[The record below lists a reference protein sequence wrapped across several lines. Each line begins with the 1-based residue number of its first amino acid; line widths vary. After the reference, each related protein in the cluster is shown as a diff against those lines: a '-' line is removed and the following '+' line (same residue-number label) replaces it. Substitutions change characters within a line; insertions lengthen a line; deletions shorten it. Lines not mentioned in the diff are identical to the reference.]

1 MWSAGTD
8 CDRERSP
15 CHGWLQ
21 NAQDGYPESKSRGRQ
36 LTERTLG
43 CMGGVPARVKRSLSE
58 IRPELREI
66 HSMRSGV
73 DHEDETEL
81 LTECPPFPVSLKFH
95 PSNQD
100 VRVERHLSWHSRLSQ
115 QLGLLPE
122 GVRQDRRTGRDQ
134 VKGKVGKIP
143 GGQRQGSSG
152 TKQREVAHRPRTLQA
167 PLQSR
172 RTSAK
177 QLVDF

>member
-1 MWSAGTD
+1 
-8 CDRERSP
+8 
-15 CHGWLQ
+15 
-21 NAQDGYPESKSRGRQ
+21 
-36 LTERTLG
+36 
-43 CMGGVPARVKRSLSE
+43 MGGVPARVKRSLSE

-134 VKGKVGKIP
+134 LSVFKNECHILKNASFPFIHSLSTDRRPSVSFGWDSDKAVAP
-143 GGQRQGSSG
+143 GQ
-152 TKQREVAHRPRTLQA
+152 
-167 PLQSR
+167 PLVL
-172 RTSAK
+172 TVEK
-177 QLVDF
+177 